1 MGINHLTGG
10 HTRLNLHLACI
21 RTRLHNL
28 TGVHINRLKMHLA
41 CIRTKLYN
49 LKTNVLSPR
58 DLVFRSDIGHKH
70 YHHLVFIMKSR
81 PSSPLMYIQS
91 RVHTPGVSKRDPE
104 VSS

>member
-1 MGINHLTGG
+1 MGVDEMGSRRSG

-28 TGVHINRLKMHLA
+28 TGVHIRLKKHLA

-58 DLVFRSDIGHKH
+58 DLVFRSDIGHKL
-70 YHHLVFIMKSR
+70 YHHLAFIMKSR
-81 PSSPLMYIQS
+81 PCSTLMHIQS
-91 RVHTPGVSKRDPE
+91 RVHTPGVSK
-104 VSS
+104 